1 MTDSAANDG
10 AATDGR
16 ARSVP
21 IVKCVVWDIDNTLL
35 TGVYLE
41 SGEHPPDPDPQLLGV
56 LRELA
61 GRGILHALA
70 SRNPAAAAEYVQQV
84 TGTDFAAIECG
95 WGSKADA
102 IGRIAAELSLALDAL
117 AFVDD
122 DMLERAEV
130 AASLPAVLVLTPEDA
145 AEAPSW
151 PQFSPPVITSE
162 AGRRGQMYAERRRRQ
177 AAAAAFGGSR
187 DDFLRQA
194 GTRVTIAP
202 AKLADLH
209 RLHEL
214 SVRTHQLNSAGEPLR
229 EAELARMLESPEY
242 RIATV
247 TLTDDFG
254 DDGLVGAAVVTG
266 NGGSQASVAPAGP
279 PPSDLTAPAV
289 QTVPLVMM
297 SCRALGRGALDALLA
312 WLCRSSAASGASA
325 LQVPCLVSE
334 RNVPMRLAL
343 AAAGLR
349 AEPGS
354 VAADG
359 RAIFARCLTGELPG
373 LAGWVTVEDIG

>member
-1 MTDSAANDG
+1 
-10 AATDGR
+10 
-16 ARSVP
+16 V
-21 IVKCVVWDIDNTLL
+21 IKCVVWDIDNTLL

-41 SGEHPPDPDPQLLGV
+41 SGEQLPDADPQLLRV

-70 SRNPAAAAEYVQQV
+70 SRNPPAAAEYVEQV
-84 TGTDFAAIECG
+84 TGADFAAMHCG

-102 IGRIAAELSLALDAL
+102 IGLIAADLSLSLDAI

-130 AASLPAVLVLTPEDA
+130 AAALPAVLVLTPEDA
-145 AEAPSW
+145 TEAPGW
-151 PQFSPPVITSE
+151 PQFSPPVITAE
-162 AGRRGQMYAERRRRQ
+162 ARRRGQMYAERRRRQ
-177 AAAAAFGGSR
+177 AAAAAFGGGR

-194 GTRVTIAP
+194 GTRITIAP
-202 AKLADLH
+202 ARAGDLH
-209 RLHEL
+209 RLREL
-214 SVRTHQLNSAGEPLR
+214 SVRTHQLNSAREPVS

-242 RIATV
+242 RAATV

-254 DDGLVGAAVVTG
+254 DDGLVGAAIVT
-266 NGGSQASVAPAGP
+266 
-279 PPSDLTAPAV
+279 TAPPV
-289 QTVPLVMM
+289 LTVPVVMM

-312 WLCRSSAASGASA
+312 WLCRSAAVSGAA
-325 LQVPCLVSE
+325 ELQVPCLVTE
-334 RNVPMRLAL
+334 RNVPMRLTL

-349 AEPGS
+349 AEPGG

-359 RAIFARCLTGELPG
+359 RAIFARPLTGELPA
-373 LAGWVTVEDIG
+373 LADWVTVDIG